1 MVFIN
6 YMKEKE
12 RDYCMSDNI
21 LYSLDKFNF
30 LNYQN
35 NLGSRCFNHP
45 HFTDE
50 EIKA

>member
-1 MVFIN
+1 
-6 YMKEKE
+6 
-12 RDYCMSDNI
+12 MSDTI
-21 LYSLDKFNF
+21 LYALHKFKSFNH
-30 LNYQN
+30 QN